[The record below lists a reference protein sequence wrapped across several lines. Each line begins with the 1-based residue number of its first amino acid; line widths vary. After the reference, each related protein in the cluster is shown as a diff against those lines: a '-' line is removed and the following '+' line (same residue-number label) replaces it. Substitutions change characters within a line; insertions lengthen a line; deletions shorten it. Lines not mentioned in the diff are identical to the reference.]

1 MHIDLSLHLVLQK
14 YDVLL
19 YTCWILGICP
29 VCSVLEK
36 QLWPRFDSGVLT
48 FDRKFGLQFPS
59 ATQKSPPW
67 GYLQEGMLFNHFQK
81 NRELTTKVGL
91 TNNLR
96 RPSWSSGIWGDRGD
110 RAWGCRHRWM
120 RCWLVTIK
128 VGKSDT
134 SPWGFLSTK
143 HVFFFGVWSKQD
155 SSTDL
160 LTKLKLP
167 ASKIIPYR
175 WAEAAN
181 FTKDGLKTNITTLQ
195 IDGLED

>member
-1 MHIDLSLHLVLQK
+1 MDLELHLVLQE

-36 QLWPRFDSGVLT
+36 QLWPRFDSGFLT

-96 RPSWSSGIWGDRGD
+96 RRSCGDLGKIGPWWRVESFE
-110 RAWGCRHRWM
+110 AWGCRQRWM

-128 VGKSDT
+128 NRQIRHLT
-134 SPWGFLSTK
+134 LGFWARNM
-143 HVFFFGVWSKQD
+143 FFFFLGG
-155 SSTDL
+155 
-160 LTKLKLP
+160 
-167 ASKIIPYR
+167 
-175 WAEAAN
+175 
-181 FTKDGLKTNITTLQ
+181 GLKQ
-195 IDGLED
+195 AR